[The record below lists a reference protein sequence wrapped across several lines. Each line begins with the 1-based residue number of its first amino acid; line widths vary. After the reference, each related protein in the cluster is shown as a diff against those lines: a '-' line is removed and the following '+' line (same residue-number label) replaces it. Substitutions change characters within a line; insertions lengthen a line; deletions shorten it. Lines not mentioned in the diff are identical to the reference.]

1 MINIMKKID
10 VFLLLSVLGLITLGL
25 VALYSSSYTAMSQGV
40 GTNYFL
46 KQLIWATVGLAG
58 VLIIYFI
65 PHRWI
70 YESAYFLFGAS
81 LFLLILVIFFG
92 RMGYGAERW
101 LRVGPMVLQ
110 PSEFAKLA
118 TVLAVARFISQDS
131 VNLNRLRDFMLAALF
146 IFIPFVLIVRQPD
159 LGTATVFVALAL
171 PMFYWSGLK
180 GDNLF
185 LIIMPILMALAST
198 HYYAFLFL
206 MIVLV
211 VFLIYSQRSKMILI
225 FNFVANIV
233 VGLITPFLWN
243 HLKPYQKNRIIV
255 FLNPEA
261 DPRGAGYQ
269 IIQSKVAIG
278 SGGFSGKG
286 FMEGSQTQL
295 RFLPEQHTDF
305 IFAVVGEE
313 FGFIGIF
320 LGLILFCILLM
331 RGVNIASV
339 SRNRFNGIVA
349 IGIVTVI
356 AFHAIVNIGM
366 TIGFFPVTGLP
377 LPFLSYGGS
386 AMLTNMAMIGLLL
399 NFYKN
404 RFEY

>member
-1 MINIMKKID
+1 MKKID

-46 KQLIWATVGLAG
+46 KQLIWAIVGLAG

-131 VNLNRLRDFMLAALF
+131 VNLNRLKDFMLAALF

-171 PMFYWSGLK
+171 PMFYWAGLK

-278 SGGFSGKG
+278 SGGFGGKG